1 MVAIG
6 MAFDSL
12 LHRAGGPAVL
22 DLLGGKLSGAELT
35 TLLLAVMRRRASARS
50 PAQVLRRYTEDR
62 FTELGRTAFR
72 NLRRVEDALLST
84 LSGDVEM
91 VTLAPVA
98 PLGTHSAVAT
108 VDQNKVVTTIRG
120 TEVAADPTN
129 GLALE
134 VARRRQ
140 ALLRENARSG
150 TAVRLAAFQRVLRA
164 QRFEGASAHF
174 SLLGLV
180 SGGRDTGDLVFERT
194 HIAEHLA
201 YLVEALR
208 AAGAREIDV
217 RVRVLDPRFAA
228 LAAELPYEA
237 VEGNSGYYTGLTYKV
252 YVEGGVEVA
261 DGGFVDWTRRL
272 LGNNKERLLVSGVGI
287 DQVASATG

>member
-1 MVAIG
+1 

-12 LHRAGGPAVL
+12 PRRAADPAVM
-22 DLLGGKLSGAELT
+22 DLLGAELSGTDLT
-35 TLLLAVMRRRASARS
+35 TLLLAVMRRRASERT
-50 PAQVLRRYTEDR
+50 PAEVLRRYREDR
-62 FTELGRTAFR
+62 FTEPARTPFHS
-72 NLRRVEDALLST
+72 LRRVEDALLST
-84 LSGDVEM
+84 LPGGVEM
-91 VTLAPVA
+91 VTLPPVV

-140 ALLRENARSG
+140 ALLRENSRSC
-150 TAVRLAAFQRVLRA
+150 TAVRFGAFQRVLRA

-180 SGGRDTGDLVFERT
+180 SGGRDTGDLAFERAHLT
-194 HIAEHLA
+194 EHLA
-201 YLVEALR
+201 YLVDALR
-208 AAGAREIDV
+208 AAGAREVDV
-217 RVRVLDPRFAA
+217 RMRVLDPRFAP
-228 LAAELPYEA
+228 LAVGLPYEA
-237 VEGNSGYYTGLTYKV
+237 VEGSSGYYTGLTYKV
-252 YVEGGVEVA
+252 YVDGGVEVA

-272 LGNNKERLLVSGVGI
+272 LGNNKERLLISGVGL
-287 DQVASATG
+287 DRVVSATG